1 MARNSHMFR
10 EERLQLIL
18 ERLLADGK
26 VFVDDLAERFE
37 LSRSAIRND
46 LAKLQSRGLLVRTYG
61 GAVLPEQVDM
71 HLVVRKSTLESRT
84 EEYRAEKEAIG
95 RTTAELISDGDT
107 IMVDGGSTTHH
118 VVRHLLDKR
127 GLTFVTNATSLLP
140 DILAIPDAD
149 IWLTGGLLHRGFE
162 TLLGEASVDIL
173 ESFRATKAILGID
186 GVSLQSGFTATNNPV
201 GMAKRKMAAS
211 SEQVIIV
218 CDHTK
223 FDQVCLIPIAPIKD
237 VDYLIT
243 DSGAPTDVVEAIRAQ
258 GPTVIVAPDLE
269 S

>member
-1 MARNSHMFR
+1 MAHNSHLFR

-18 ERLLADGK
+18 ERLLVDGK

-61 GAVLPEQVDM
+61 GAVLPEQVNTR
-71 HLVVRKSTLESRT
+71 LVVRKSALQLRT
-84 EEYRAEKEAIG
+84 EQYRAEKEAIG
-95 RTTAELISDGDT
+95 RATADLISDGDT
-107 IMVDGGSTTHH
+107 IMIDGGSTTHH

-140 DILAIPDAD
+140 DLLTISDAG

-162 TLLGEASVDIL
+162 TLLGEASVDVL
-173 ESFRATKAILGID
+173 EHFRATKAILGID
-186 GVSLQSGFTATNNPV
+186 GVSLHSGLTATNNSV
-201 GMAKRKMAAS
+201 AAAKRKMAAS
-211 SEQVIIV
+211 SAQVIIV

-223 FDQVCLIPIAPIKD
+223 FDQVCLMPIARIEEI
-237 VDYLIT
+237 DYLVT
-243 DSGAPTDVVEAIRAQ
+243 DSGAPPDVVEAIRAL
-258 GPTVIVAPDLE
+258 GPTVILAPAQGG
-269 S
+269 

>member
-1 MARNSHMFR
+1 MAHNSQLFR

-26 VFVDDLAERFE
+26 VFVADIAEQFE

-46 LAKLQSRGLLVRTYG
+46 LAELQSRGLLVRTYG
-61 GAVLPEQVDM
+61 GAVLQDQVNT
-71 HLVVRKSTLESRT
+71 HLVVRKSALQLRT
-84 EEYRAEKEAIG
+84 EQYRAEKEAIG
-95 RTTAELISDGDT
+95 RATAELISDGDT
-107 IMVDGGSTTHH
+107 LMIDGGSTTHQ

-140 DILAIPDAD
+140 DILTIPDAD

-162 TLLGEASVDIL
+162 TLLGEASVNVL
-173 ESFRATKAILGID
+173 EHFRATKAILGID
-186 GVSLQSGFTATNNPV
+186 GVSLQSGYTATNNSV
-201 GMAKRKMAAS
+201 AIAKQKMAAS
-211 SEQVIIV
+211 SEQVIVV

-223 FDQVCLIPIAPIKD
+223 FDQVCLIPIAPIEGI
-237 VDYLIT
+237 DYLIT
-243 DSGAPTDVVEAIRAQ
+243 DGGAPPDLVAAIRAR
-258 GPTVIVAPDLE
+258 GPTVIVATAQE

>member
-1 MARNSHMFR
+1 MAKDPHLFR

-26 VFVDDLAERFE
+26 IFVADLAEQFE

-46 LAKLQSRGLLVRTYG
+46 LAQLQSRGLLVRTYG
-61 GAVLPEQVDM
+61 GAVLPEQVNT
-71 HLVVRKSTLESRT
+71 HLVVRKSALQLRT
-84 EEYRAEKEAIG
+84 EQYRAEKEAIG
-95 RTTAELISDGDT
+95 QATADLISDGDT
-107 IMVDGGSTTHH
+107 IMIDGGSTTHH
-118 VVRHLLDKR
+118 VVHHLIDKR

-140 DILAIPDAD
+140 DLLAISDAD

-162 TLLGEASVDIL
+162 TLLGEASVDVL
-173 ESFRATKAILGID
+173 EHFRATKAILGID
-186 GVSLQSGFTATNNPV
+186 GVSLQSGLTATNNTV
-201 GMAKRKMAAS
+201 ALAKQKMAAS

-223 FDQVCLIPIAPIKD
+223 FDQVCLIPIVPIEEI
-237 VDYLIT
+237 DYLIT
-243 DSGAPTDVVEAIRAQ
+243 DSGAPSDVVEAIRAR
-258 GPTVIVAPDLE
+258 GPTVILAPVQE